1 MWKETVI
8 CIIIVS
14 AIILGNNMTQSFT
27 KQSVSELSGSLE
39 KLREAIRQNEV
50 KQEEVKNEID
60 SVYEEWQKR
69 HDKLAYFIEHDELEK
84 VETELIAIRSYI
96 ETQDY
101 EESVSE
107 LDKSVF
113 ILKHIEDKYAFN
125 LQNVF

>member
-107 LDKSVF
+107 RRSRC
-113 ILKHIEDKYAFN
+113 AF
-125 LQNVF
+125 L